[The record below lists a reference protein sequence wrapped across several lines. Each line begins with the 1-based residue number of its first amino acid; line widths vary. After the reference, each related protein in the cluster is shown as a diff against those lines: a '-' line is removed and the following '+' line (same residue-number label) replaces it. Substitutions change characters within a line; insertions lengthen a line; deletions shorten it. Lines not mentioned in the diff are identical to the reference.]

1 MTAPTRGGAERTAKA
16 LARVDAAQV
25 LLFGSVAGVQGIT
38 DVSETIVVNA
48 TDPRRLGLIQSL
60 RRDPD
65 FAVGTY
71 ARRSLTPPPT
81 ALPQPAPP
89 PTDTQGQSRL
99 TYRAPP
105 ENPAVS
111 ASESA

>member
-1 MTAPTRGGAERTAKA
+1 MTAPTRGGAERAAKA

-38 DVSETIVVNA
+38 DVSESIVA
-48 TDPRRLGLIQSL
+48 ASDPRRLGLIQSL